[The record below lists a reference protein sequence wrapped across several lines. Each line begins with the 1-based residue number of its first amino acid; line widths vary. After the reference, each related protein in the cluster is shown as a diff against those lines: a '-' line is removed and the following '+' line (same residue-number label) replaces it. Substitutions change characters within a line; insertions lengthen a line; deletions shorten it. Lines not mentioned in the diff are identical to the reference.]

1 MNQEKS
7 FELLQTALQGAVE
20 AAQAIMQIYSSDFST
35 TMKDDGSPVTIADH
49 ASNDVLVAHLSKTGI
64 PLISE
69 ESLKA
74 PFEERKNWD
83 YVWCIDPLDGTKE
96 FIKKNDEFAI
106 CVALVHQQQPIL
118 GIIVSPIQKTI
129 LVGGKVIPPAII
141 RFEDIDQ
148 PSAWNY
154 IEQKQQINQPLVIA
168 VSRSQGSGTDLKFNQ
183 SIKEQFGEVV
193 FLKKGSALKFFD
205 LAMGHADIYARYA
218 PTMEWDIAAG
228 QAIIEALGGKVIH
241 AESGE
246 PLYYNKANLY
256 NPYFIVHTSSV
267 IKHLGE

>member
-7 FELLQTALQGAVE
+7 FELLQIALEGAVE
-20 AAQAIMQIYSSDFST
+20 ASKAIMQIYTDDFSP
-35 TMKDDGSPVTIADH
+35 TMKEDGSPVTIADH
-49 ASNDVLVAHLSKTGI
+49 ASNDILVAHLNKTGI

-106 CVALVHQQQPIL
+106 CIALIHQQKPIL
-118 GIIVSPIQKTI
+118 GIIASPIQGTI
-129 LVGGKVIPPAII
+129 LVGGKNIPPAII
-141 RFEDIDQ
+141 RFEDIDR

-154 IEQKQQINQPLVIA
+154 IEHKQQINQPLVIA

-183 SIKEQFGEVV
+183 RVKKQFGEVV

-228 QAIIEALGGKVIH
+228 QAIIEALGGKVFH
-241 AESGE
+241 SESGE

-256 NPYFIVHTSSV
+256 NPYFIVHTKSV
-267 IKHLGE
+267 VKYLGE